1 MPTNSRPLLLD
12 THCWLWIQGGGDG
25 ELSAAVIAE
34 IEQAGERGALL
45 LSAISVWEVAML
57 ATKGRLTLRMP
68 LLEWVR
74 EALKTPGLSLVPL
87 SPEIAV
93 ESTQLPGEFHGD
105 PADRLIV
112 ASARCTG
119 ATLLTRD
126 RDIITYSK
134 QEHVRA
140 IAA

>member
-1 MPTNSRPLLLD
+1 MPKNSRPLLLD
-12 THCWLWIQGGGDG
+12 THCWLWIQSGSDG
-25 ELSAAVIAE
+25 ELSAGVIEE
-34 IEQAGERGALL
+34 IERAGERGSLL
-45 LSAISVWEVAML
+45 VAAISVWEVSML
-57 ATKGRLTLRMP
+57 ASKGRLTLRMP
-68 LLEWVR
+68 LLEWVY

-93 ESTQLPGEFHGD
+93 ESTQLPGQFHGD

-126 RDIITYSK
+126 RGILNYSK
-134 QEHVRA
+134 QAHVRA
-140 IAA
+140 SAA

>member
-1 MPTNSRPLLLD
+1 MPKNRLPLLLD
-12 THCWLWIQGGGDG
+12 THCWLWIQSGGD
-25 ELSAAVIAE
+25 EFSRSVVAE
-34 IEQAGERGALL
+34 IEDAGQRGILL
-45 LSAISVWEVAML
+45 ISAMSVWELSML
-57 ATKGRLTLRMP
+57 ATKGRVILRMP

-93 ESTQLPGEFHGD
+93 ESTQLPGRFHGD
-105 PADRLIV
+105 PADRIIV
-112 ASARCTG
+112 ASARYTG

-126 RDIITYSK
+126 RGILSYSK
-134 QEHVRA
+134 QSHVRA

>member
-1 MPTNSRPLLLD
+1 MPKNSSPLLLD
-12 THCWLWIQGGGDG
+12 THCWLWIQSGGDG
-25 ELSAAVIAE
+25 ELSRSAVAE
-34 IEQAGERGALL
+34 IEHAGGRGALL
-45 LSAISVWEVAML
+45 VSAMSVWELSML
-57 ATKGRLTLRMP
+57 AAKGRIILRTP
-68 LLEWVR
+68 LLEWVH

-93 ESTQLPGEFHGD
+93 ESTQLPGQFHGD
-105 PADRLIV
+105 PADRIIV
-112 ASARCTG
+112 ASARYTG

-126 RDIITYSK
+126 RGILSYSK

>member
-1 MPTNSRPLLLD
+1 MPKNSPPLLLD
-12 THCWLWIQGGGDG
+12 THCWLWIQSGGEG
-25 ELSAAVIAE
+25 EFSPAIIAE

-45 LSAISVWEVAML
+45 VSAMSVWELSML
-57 ATKGRLTLRMP
+57 AAKNRVILRTP

-93 ESTQLPGEFHGD
+93 DSTQLPGQFHGD
-105 PADRLIV
+105 PADRIIV
-112 ASARCTG
+112 ASARYTG

-126 RDIITYSK
+126 RGILNYSK
-134 QEHVRA
+134 QLHVRA

>member
-1 MPTNSRPLLLD
+1 MPKNNSPLFLD
-12 THCWLWIQGGGDG
+12 THCWVWIQSGGEG
-25 ELSAAVIAE
+25 EFSRSVIAE
-34 IEQAGERGALL
+34 IEHATERGALL
-45 LSAISVWEVAML
+45 LSAMSVWELSML
-57 ATKGRLTLRMP
+57 AAKGRLTLRKP

-93 ESTQLPGEFHGD
+93 ESTQLPGQFHGD
-105 PADRLIV
+105 PADRIIV
-112 ASARCTG
+112 ASARYTG

-126 RDIITYSK
+126 RGILSYSK
-134 QEHVRA
+134 QAHLRT

>member
-1 MPTNSRPLLLD
+1 MPKNSPPLLLD
-12 THCWLWIQGGGDG
+12 THCWLWIQSGGEG
-25 ELSAAVIAE
+25 ELSPAVIAE

-45 LSAISVWEVAML
+45 VSAMSVWELSML
-57 ATKGRLTLRMP
+57 AAKNRVILRTP

-93 ESTQLPGEFHGD
+93 DRTQLPGQFHGD
-105 PADRLIV
+105 PADRIIV
-112 ASARCTG
+112 ASARYTG

-126 RDIITYSK
+126 RGILSYSK
-134 QEHVRA
+134 QLHVRA

>member
-1 MPTNSRPLLLD
+1 MHVAIRMER
-12 THCWLWIQGGGDG
+12 IQSGGG
-25 ELSAAVIAE
+25 EFSRSVVAE
-34 IEQAGERGALL
+34 IEDAGQRGILL
-45 LSAISVWEVAML
+45 ISAMSVWELSML
-57 ATKGRLTLRMP
+57 ATEGRVTLRMP

-93 ESTQLPGEFHGD
+93 ESTQLPGRFHGD
-105 PADRLIV
+105 PADRIIV
-112 ASARCTG
+112 ASARYTG

-126 RDIITYSK
+126 RGILSYSK
-134 QEHVRA
+134 QSHVRA

>member
-1 MPTNSRPLLLD
+1 MPKNSHPLLLD
-12 THCWLWIQGGGDG
+12 THCWLWIQSGGEG
-25 ELSAAVIAE
+25 ELSRSVISE
-34 IEQAGERGALL
+34 IEHSAQRGALL
-45 LSAISVWEVAML
+45 LSAMSVWELSML
-57 ATKGRLTLRMP
+57 AARGRVTLRTP

-93 ESTQLPGEFHGD
+93 ESTQLPGQFHGD
-105 PADRLIV
+105 PADRIIV
-112 ASARCTG
+112 ASARYTG

-126 RDIITYSK
+126 RGILSYSK
-134 QEHVRA
+134 QAHVRA

>member
-1 MPTNSRPLLLD
+1 MPKNRLPLLLD
-12 THCWLWIQGGGDG
+12 THCWLWIQSGGG
-25 ELSAAVIAE
+25 EFSRSVVAE
-34 IEQAGERGALL
+34 IEDAGQRGILL
-45 LSAISVWEVAML
+45 ISAMSVWELSML
-57 ATKGRLTLRMP
+57 ATKGRVTLRMP

-93 ESTQLPGEFHGD
+93 ESTQLPGRFHGD
-105 PADRLIV
+105 PADRIIV
-112 ASARCTG
+112 ASARYTG

-126 RDIITYSK
+126 RGILSYSK
-134 QEHVRA
+134 QSHVRA